1 MTTARPI
8 SATTTPETSASWPR
22 VGPTTWDW
30 AYSKDTGSEPDSRM
44 VCSALAS
51 SKEYWPVMDTSPLGI
66 SDCTAGA
73 DCTSPSKMMTILP
86 WWATKSREASAKA
99 LAPWEFNMMFT
110 L

>member
-1 MTTARPI
+1 M
-8 SATTTPETSASWPR
+8 TPETSASWPK

-73 DCTSPSKMMTILP
+73 DCTSPSRMMTILP
-86 WWATKSREASAKA
+86 WSATRSREASAKA
-99 LAPWEFNMMFT
+99 LAP
-110 L
+110 